1 MERICKGSK
10 IVLFYGL
17 VVGLFLLGTLLGNR
31 AVTVISENAP
41 VPRRHCI
48 VIDAGHGGED
58 GGASSCTGK
67 LESGINLD
75 IALRLDDLLHLLG
88 QDTVM
93 IRKADT
99 AVYTKGETIAQK
111 KVSDLKNRV
120 QMVNARPN
128 ALLLSIH
135 QNHFTDQRY
144 SGGQVF
150 YAGTAGSE
158 AWAKEIQ
165 YAFRQTVNPGSKRD
179 VKQGSGIYL
188 LEKITVPGILV
199 ECGFLSNSEEEG
211 KLCTP
216 EYQKKLCCIL
226 AAVTAQFLQDT

>member
-10 IVLFYGL
+10 IVLYYGL

-31 AVTVISENAP
+31 VVTVISENAP

-67 LESGINLD
+67 LESSINLD
-75 IALRLDDLLHLLG
+75 IALRLDDLFHLLG

-93 IRKADT
+93 IRKTDT

-120 QMVNARPN
+120 QLVNARPN

-158 AWAKEIQ
+158 TWAKEIQ
-165 YAFRQTVNPGSKRD
+165 YSFRQTVNPGSKRD

-199 ECGFLSNSEEEG
+199 ECGFLSNSEEER

>member
-67 LESGINLD
+67 LESSINLD
-75 IALRLDDLLHLLG
+75 IALRLDDLFHLLG

-99 AVYTKGETIAQK
+99 AVYTRGETIAQK

-120 QMVNARPN
+120 QLVNARPN

-165 YAFRQTVNPGSKRD
+165 TAFRQTVNPGSKRD

-188 LEKITVPGILV
+188 LEKITVPGVLV
-199 ECGFLSNSEEEG
+199 ECGFLSNPEEEG